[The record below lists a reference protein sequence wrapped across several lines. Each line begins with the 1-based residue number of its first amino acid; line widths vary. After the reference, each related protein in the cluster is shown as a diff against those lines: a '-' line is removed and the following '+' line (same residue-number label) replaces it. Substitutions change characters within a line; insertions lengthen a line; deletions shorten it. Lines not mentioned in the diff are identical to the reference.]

1 MGHNVYTELLGIS
14 CSNRCIKHVHGAGAE
29 VSLFF
34 ITIGITVDQ
43 MFKVSVFASDARL
56 FDLAFLHLLSGG
68 LHRLQ
73 PPAAVIL
80 SALFPLGYRILLKFL
95 VIVFLGTSVLAW
107 VYRRDAVFSMWDLLE
122 LCQC

>member
-1 MGHNVYTELLGIS
+1 MGQELFGIS
-14 CSNRCIKHVHGAGAE
+14 CSNRCIKHVHGIGAE

-56 FDLAFLHLLSGG
+56 FDLAFLHLLRGG

-80 SALFPLGYRILLKFL
+80 SAVFPLGYRILLKFI

-107 VYRRDAVFSMWDLLE
+107 VYRRDAVWDLLE